1 MKKGKKKKDLP
12 STICKDCANKD
23 ACTMPCEALERLY
36 RMMQAIDRKEK
47 TKLLQ
52 EYRKDLDLIFA
63 EPDPET
69 ETIANKIIDK
79 FPEFEFIRDMD
90 IRIGFIKSYEQ
101 KMKDGKATLGTCEK
115 VSEKYKAYLPYDYII
130 TIYKSNAYYLN
141 DNQYKLL
148 IYHVLKHITV
158 GMRGLAVRPHDVEDF
173 KDILK
178 DFGLNW
184 SSFNNNE
191 IPDIL
196 AD

>member
-36 RMMQAIDRKEK
+36 RMMQAIDREEK
-47 TKLLQ
+47 LKLLQ
-52 EYRKDLDLIFA
+52 EYKKDLELIFA

-115 VSEKYKAYLPYDYII
+115 VSEKHKAYLPYDYII

-148 IYHVLKHITV
+148 IYHELKHIAV
-158 GMRGLAVRPHDVEDF
+158 GMRGLTIRPHDIEDF
-173 KDILK
+173 ADILR
-178 DFGLNW
+178 DFGLEWNCVA
-184 SSFNNNE
+184 SSV
-191 IPDIL
+191 PDIL
-196 AD
+196 A